1 MPKGL
6 KETSSIIAI
15 SASVEESAANTF
27 TVAQVDLQLNPL
39 DNEVFV
45 VYGIDL
51 DTQEPELI
59 PGTGTSVRGSLS
71 TTRRTSVGGLADSN
85 VIATSR
91 VVTQEG
97 VAGAVTN
104 QFSSDSAPSTQ
115 LEYLAIISTNDFF
128 LNIVGA
134 NNTATK
140 LLQARIYGVRAKA
153 DSSVYAALV
162 QSELL
167 SA

>member
-1 MPKGL
+1 MPRGL

-27 TVAQVDLQLNPL
+27 TAQQVDLQLNPL

-59 PGTGTSVRGSLS
+59 PATATSVRTSLS
-71 TTRRTSVGGLADSN
+71 TTRRTSVGGLADAN
-85 VIATSR
+85 VIAAGR
-91 VVTQEG
+91 IVTQDA
-97 VAGAVTN
+97 AGGPVTN
-104 QFSSDSAPSTQ
+104 QFSSDSAPATQ
-115 LEYLAIISTNDFF
+115 LDYLAIISTNDFF
-128 LNIVGA
+128 LNIEGA
-134 NNTATK
+134 NNVNTK
-140 LLQARIYGVRAKA
+140 LMQARLYGVRAKA